1 MSDEICG
8 FSFNFC
14 IAIHSS
20 PNYPGNYPI
29 NMECNYIFNA
39 ADEQTV
45 VLNFFYF
52 DVEGV
57 FPCDSDEHGSDS
69 VEFSNYES
77 RDRKHKFY
85 CGKVIKR

>member
-1 MSDEICG
+1 MSNQIFI
-8 FSFNFC
+8 FSTPNF
-14 IAIHSS
+14 
-20 PNYPGNYPI
+20 PGNYPI
-29 NMECNYIFNA
+29 NMICNYYFNG

-45 VLNFFYF
+45 EINFVYF

-69 VEFSNYES
+69 VEFSNYET

-85 CGKVIKR
+85 CGKVN